1 MSGLLKRK
9 FDQLDDDTSASSA
22 SSSFSRSCSPTS
34 SSESSGWDSDEEFH
48 PAAFVPRDLVAPSIL
63 KKTRHSAAG
72 NVTFAGV
79 TVFYFPRC
87 QGFTSVPSR
96 GGCTLGMVR
105 RHHKCCHFTLEEFAQ
120 EQAHSRKEKLR
131 MRLREEKLEALKWKL
146 KASGMQ
152 EPEEMPQLP
161 MEEADVEVT
170 DEELDS
176 GAFLQPYSARQRR
189 RLLRAMGVR
198 RIDREEKQEL
208 QAIRLSRE
216 DCGCKCQDVCD
227 PETCSCSVA
236 GIKCQMDH
244 TSFPCGCTKDG
255 CGNPE
260 GRVEFNQA
268 RVQTHSLHTLTRLEL
283 ESRQES
289 SGSEAEPG
297 QGYSAAF
304 ACLGDDA
311 EPLGPP
317 PPTPT
322 FPFPLGMEI
331 LGDSSCSSDMTDSS
345 ASSAPSEDPSEGR
358 PYAVASPSDKRPSD
372 PDDDSLARILHF
384 SDSNA
389 PEEEDEEEVTEE
401 GGIPPGIAHCQDNL
415 SSFSSM
421 DLFSTASDG
430 YPSHMASV
438 VSNCLDENANQDALC
453 YLDGLPG
460 RPAAGSGS
468 CCPLPP
474 STDSCKSYTDL
485 SLSSSD
491 SLDLFQSFSDYSLGP
506 LYPSPKDSENGDNLS
521 VPQAAFSPSS
531 DPTACFLESLIGLSE
546 PVPEMPV
553 PFSDNQLLED
563 AIKSSLMEMV
573 KV

>member
-34 SSESSGWDSDEEFH
+34 SESSGWDSDEEFH
-48 PAAFVPRDLVAPSIL
+48 PDAFVPRDLVAPSIL
-63 KKTRHSAAG
+63 KKTRRSASGSVA
-72 NVTFAGV
+72 FAGV

-105 RHHKCCHFTLEEFAQ
+105 RHHASCHFTLEEFAQ
-120 EQAHSRKEKLR
+120 EQACSRKEKLR

-146 KASGMQ
+146 KTSGMQ
-152 EPEEMPQLP
+152 EPEETPQLP
-161 MEEADVEVT
+161 LEEANVEVT

-189 RLLRAMGVR
+189 RLLRAVGVR

-283 ESRQES
+283 ESQQES
-289 SGSEAEPG
+289 SGSEAEPL
-297 QGYSAAF
+297 QGSPAAAF
-304 ACLGDDA
+304 ACLGDEA
-311 EPLGPP
+311 GPLGPP

-331 LGDSSCSSDMTDSS
+331 LGDSSCSSCMTDSS
-345 ASSAPSEDPSEGR
+345 ASSVPSEDPSEGR
-358 PYAVASPSDKRPSD
+358 PYGGASPSDKPPSD
-372 PDDDSLARILHF
+372 LDDDGLARILHF
-384 SDSNA
+384 SDSNTL
-389 PEEEDEEEVTEE
+389 EEEDEDEVAEE
-401 GGIPPGIAHCQDNL
+401 GGNVPDIVHCQDNL
-415 SSFSSM
+415 SSFPSV
-421 DLFSTASDG
+421 DFFGTATDG
-430 YPSHMASV
+430 YPSHMANIISD
-438 VSNCLDENANQDALC
+438 CLDENANQDALC
-453 YLDGLPG
+453 YLDGLPS
-460 RPAAGSGS
+460 RPATSTSS

-521 VPQAAFSPSS
+521 VPQPAFSPSS

-546 PVPEMPV
+546 SVPEMPA
-553 PFSDNQLLED
+553 PFSDSQLLED